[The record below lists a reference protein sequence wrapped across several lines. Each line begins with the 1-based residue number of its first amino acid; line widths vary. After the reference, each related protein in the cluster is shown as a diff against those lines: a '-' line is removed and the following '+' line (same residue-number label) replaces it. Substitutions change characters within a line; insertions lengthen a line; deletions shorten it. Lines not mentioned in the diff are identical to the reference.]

1 MIFNVSREYNV
12 LLKVSI
18 LTIVVVAVAVVV
30 VVVVVVVLI
39 VVVVVAM
46 LRREKNV
53 FRILGAGFGC
63 PVC

>member
-1 MIFNVSREYNV
+1 MIFNITREYNV

-18 LTIVVVAVAVVV
+18 LTIVVAVAVVV